1 MKKTLSLVFCLLVAM
16 LATAQTHQAELSAW
30 VEEICQQ
37 ENSQQGGQRAAVRG
51 VMPRGDRAIP
61 ELCAFVRIEGD
72 GGAVL
77 AAQGARMLDR
87 QGDIYIASIPIDRLS
102 TLATQPQVLR
112 IEANRSHQLL
122 MDTTALVVNALPVY
136 AGEGLPQAY
145 TGQGVVV
152 GVQDVGFDLCH
163 PNFFSA
169 DGTRYRIGAFW
180 DMLSVDTIGSTLYV
194 GADYVGEEA
203 LRALGRSR
211 DADIMTHGTHTLG
224 TAAGSGADTPYRGMA
239 WESDICIVANAVDKD
254 APLISKADY
263 YKYTYA
269 TDALGFKYM
278 FDYAD
283 AQGKPCV
290 VSFSEGS
297 GQDFRGDDVLY
308 YSYLEALAGPGH
320 ILVASAGNTGHYDN
334 YFVKTADQ
342 QSAGARVLG
351 DGSSL
356 TFTTKSAQPYSLRVT
371 VYNDGA
377 DPQIKTFSLEDV
389 MSAEKQQLEDSIITT
404 FLPYRIMVKGYPSCY
419 NSEEMVLEGR
429 ISTHERMPDPA
440 NPGDSIDV
448 KIGTQQHITIE
459 VVGQGAE
466 VAYIRGSGYLAGD
479 YGFGG
484 FQKGLY
490 GIHSPGSAPCV
501 ICVGATTHRTSF
513 TDWEGNVQTYPESTI
528 GEGRGA
534 RANYSSIG
542 PTFDERIKP
551 DVLAPGTFV
560 LSSFSS
566 YYFEKEDPADV
577 TLYTERDGRQ
587 YPWGSS
593 TGTSM
598 STPVVAGAVALWLQ
612 ANPRLTPDD
621 VMGVIERTSRH
632 VDPSAT
638 YPNITD
644 GYGEIDVYRGLLDVL
659 SFTGIQ
665 EIDTY
670 PPRHARFAMTD
681 GQLTIAFDR
690 PLSQEARVSVFS
702 TSGVKML
709 TTAVNAG
716 AERTQVSLSSLP
728 RGVYAIQITSD
739 DSAARGSTLVRY

>member
-1 MKKTLSLVFCLLVAM
+1 MKKTLSLFICLLVAM
-16 LATAQTHQAELSAW
+16 TATAQNHQAELSAW
-30 VEEICQQ
+30 VREICQEQ
-37 ENSQQGGQRAAVRG
+37 TSSKAKAAG
-51 VMPRGDRAIP
+51 KAWTKTP

-72 GGAVL
+72 GDALL

-87 QGDIYIASIPIDRLS
+87 KGDIFIASIPIGRLS
-102 TLATQPQVLR
+102 ALAAQPQVLR

-122 MDTTALVVNALPVY
+122 MDTTAIIVDALPVY
-136 AGEGLPQAY
+136 AGEALPQAY

-169 DGTRYRIGAFW
+169 DGSHYRIGAFW
-180 DMLSVDTIGSTLYV
+180 DMLSADTLGSTLYV
-194 GADYVGEEA
+194 GADYVGEDA
-203 LRALGRSR
+203 IRALGRSR
-211 DADIMTHGTHTLG
+211 DGDFMTHGTHTLG
-224 TAAGSGADTPYRGMA
+224 TAAGSGADTPFRGMA
-239 WESDICIVANAVDKD
+239 YESDICIVANAVDKD
-254 APLISKADY
+254 APLISPADY

-269 TDALGFKYM
+269 TDALGFKYL

-334 YFVKTADQ
+334 YFVKAANQ
-342 QSAGARVLG
+342 QSAGARVLA

-356 TFTTKSAQPYSLRVT
+356 SFTTKSAQPFSMRVT
-371 VYNDGA
+371 VYNDGGTS
-377 DPQIKTFSLEDV
+377 QVKTFTMADV
-389 MSAEKQQLEDSIITT
+389 MGAENQQWKDSVITS
-404 FLPYRIMVKGYPSCY
+404 FLPYYITVMGYPSCY

-429 ISTHERMPDPA
+429 ISTLGRMPDPD
-440 NPGDSIDV
+440 NPADSIDV
-448 KIGTQQHITIE
+448 KIGTRQHITIE
-459 VVGQGAE
+459 VVGLGAE
-466 VAYIRGSGYLAGD
+466 VEYIRGSGYLAGG

-484 FQKGLY
+484 FQKGVY
-490 GIHSPGSAPCV
+490 GVHSPGSAPCV
-501 ICVGATTHRTSF
+501 ICVGATTHRSSF
-513 TDWEGNVQTYPESTI
+513 TNWKGEEHSYPVSTI

-534 RANYSSIG
+534 KANYSSLG
-542 PTFDERIKP
+542 PTFDGRIKP

-566 YYFEKEDPADV
+566 YYYETEDPEDV
-577 TLYTERDGRQ
+577 VRFTERDGRQ
-587 YPWGSS
+587 YPWGAS

-598 STPVVAGAVALWLQ
+598 STPVVAGAIALWLQ
-612 ANPRLTPDD
+612 ANPRLSPDD
-621 VMGVIERTSRH
+621 VMGVLSRTSRH

-638 YPNITD
+638 YPNNND
-644 GYGEIDVYRGLLDVL
+644 GFGEIDVYRGLLDVL

-670 PPRHARFAMTD
+670 QPRHARFAMAAD
-681 GQLTIAFDR
+681 GQLTIAFDQ
-690 PLSQEARVSVFS
+690 PLVHDAKVTVYA
-702 TSGVKML
+702 TSGIKVLSADISKGISQ
-709 TTAVNAG
+709 TTVALG
-716 AERTQVSLSSLP
+716 HLP
-728 RGVYAIQITSD
+728 HGVYAVQVTSA
-739 DSAARGSTLVRY
+739 DSAVRGSTLVRY